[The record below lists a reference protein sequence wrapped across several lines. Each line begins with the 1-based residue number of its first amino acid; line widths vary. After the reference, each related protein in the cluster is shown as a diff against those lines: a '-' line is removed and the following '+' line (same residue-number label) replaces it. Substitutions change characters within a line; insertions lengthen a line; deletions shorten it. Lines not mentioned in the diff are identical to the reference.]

1 MDYSSP
7 VGYVVHVCT
16 FFRMWVKSVQELA
29 CKAMSN
35 LYIYSITIY
44 ITVTAICAGS
54 FQNDL
59 LGCMYVKLWQL
70 FLEKGE

>member
-16 FFRMWVKSVQELA
+16 FFRMWVKSVQEPA
-29 CKAMSN
+29 GMSN
-35 LYIYSITIY
+35 LYIDSITEF

-70 FLEKGE
+70 FLEKGEWD